1 MSKPKFV
8 YVTYIRTTP
17 EKLWAALTDP
27 QTIRKYWFGITAEC
41 DWKPGSPWAL
51 KFEDGRTADAG
62 EILEAVPA
70 KRLVI
75 RWRNEFKPEL
85 KAEGWS
91 RCTMEIE
98 MADYYP
104 DFGGKAVKLTI
115 TTSLKA
121 RAPGSSRR
129 CPAAGRRSCRTSS
142 RCSRPARRLRREC
155 ARMIDPGQ
163 FAT

>member
-1 MSKPKFV
+1 MAKPRFV

-27 QTIRKYWFGITAEC
+27 QTIRKYWFGMTADC
-41 DWKPGSPWAL
+41 DWKVGSAWRL
-51 KFEDGRTADAG
+51 KFEDGRVADSG
-62 EILEAVPA
+62 EILESDPPR
-70 KRLVI
+70 RLVI

-85 KAEGWS
+85 KAEGYS

-115 TTSLKA
+115 LHEIEGEGGAKFIEAVSGGWPQVLSTLTSLLESGDVAFETKV
-121 RAPGSSRR
+121 RSS
-129 CPAAGRRSCRTSS
+129 
-142 RCSRPARRLRREC
+142 
-155 ARMIDPGQ
+155 
-163 FAT
+163 